1 MKDTDVR
8 QKLPDFLLVVVR
20 VICGTPFYYCRAKNI
35 FSPDE
40 KTTEKRLDNNFDEAR
55 IKPEQSCSEVC
66 QVVDIVVAGRRS
78 PLKTEERF
86 LEDFF
91 LGSDVQQRSLMASF
105 R

>member
-1 MKDTDVR
+1 MKGTAVR

-20 VICGTPFYYCRAKNI
+20 VICVTGRKRFL
-35 FSPDE
+35 SP
-40 KTTEKRLDNNFDEAR
+40 TEKNLDNNFDEAK